1 MERKIPLK
9 NYILLAVTLI
19 ITIILVIY
27 FYMWKQTYDNTKINT
42 MLMDKY
48 IQKINYNELNDYLV
62 ENKNTVIYSS
72 VLGNTKTKNF
82 EEKLTKVIEEN
93 SLSNSL
99 LYLDLTEELKNK
111 QTKKE
116 ILEKYPELNNNIKA
130 PLIIVFNNEKI
141 TSIYN
146 IKDNNYN
153 VDKLIEYLEKEEIIN
168 D

>member
-111 QTKKE
+111 QIKKE

-153 VDKLIEYLEKEEIIN
+153 IDKLIEYLEKEEIIN

>member
-9 NYILLAVTLI
+9 NYLFLAVTLI

-42 MLMDKY
+42 MIVDKY

-82 EEKLTKVIEEN
+82 EEKLTKVIEEKY
-93 SLSNSL
+93 LSNSL

-116 ILEKYPELNNNIKA
+116 ILEKYPELNNNIKS

-146 IKDNNYN
+146 IKKNNYN
-153 VDKLIEYLEKEEIIN
+153 IDKLIEYLEKEDIIN

>member
-9 NYILLAVTLI
+9 NYLFLAVTLI

-42 MLMDKY
+42 MIMDKY

-82 EEKLTKVIEEN
+82 EEKLTKVIEEKY
-93 SLSNSL
+93 LSNSL
-99 LYLDLTEELKNK
+99 LYLDLTEELQNK

-116 ILEKYPELNNNIKA
+116 ILEKYPELNNNIKS

-153 VDKLIEYLEKEEIIN
+153 IDKLIEYLEKEDIIN

>member
-153 VDKLIEYLEKEEIIN
+153 IDKLIEYLEKEEIIN